1 MNDSLKNL
9 SPLDG
14 RYQNKTK
21 QTREIFSEHALIKE
35 RIRVEIQWLNYFLTY
50 FKPELL
56 SEQTKK
62 KINALDKN
70 DSDTL
75 IERVKEIENVT
86 NHDVKA
92 VELAVAE
99 QFEESEEIQSLVHI
113 FLTSEDVNSLSY
125 ALILKNA
132 HIVLIEW
139 IEQIILAL
147 EDLVEKNKE
156 VAMLA
161 RTHGQ
166 PASPT
171 TLGKEL
177 NVFATRLKKEKSS
190 LSEKKFFAKW
200 GGATANYNPHL
211 LAYPEEDWVNHSKDF
226 LSSLGVELTKVA
238 TQIEPHDYMAD
249 LFQNIQRI
257 NNIMLDL
264 TQDIW
269 SYIAF
274 DYFSLKMKNNEVGS
288 STMPHKINPIDFE
301 NAEGNLGLSNAI
313 LNHLTHKLTVSRLQ
327 RDLSDST
334 VLRNIGTG
342 YGYLEIAVSSTL
354 LGLSKLEA
362 NTSEISKDLD
372 ERYELLA
379 EALQSFL
386 RLEGKKDGYDQVK
399 KLSRGMKMDKDIY
412 LKAVEDL
419 IENEDYK
426 EILKGLTPKEYLGI
440 ASQLAEKD
448 DEI

>member
-14 RYQNKTK
+14 RYQNKTT
-21 QTREIFSEHALIKE
+21 QTRGIFSEHALIKE
-35 RIRVEIQWLNYFLTY
+35 RIRVEIKWLNYFLTH

-70 DSDTL
+70 VSDTL

-139 IEQIILAL
+139 IEQIISAL

-226 LSSLGVELTKVA
+226 LSNLGVDLTRVA

-362 NTSEISKDLD
+362 NSSEISKDLD
-372 ERYELLA
+372 DRYELLA

-419 IENEDYK
+419 IENEDHK

-440 ASQLAEKD
+440 ASELAEKD

>member
-35 RIRVEIQWLNYFLTY
+35 RVRVEIQWLNYFLTY

-56 SEQTKK
+56 SEKVKK
-62 KINALDKN
+62 KINALDK
-70 DSDTL
+70 DISDTL
-75 IERVKEIENVT
+75 VERVKEIEHTT

-99 QFEESEEIQSLVHI
+99 QFEQSEEIQSLVHI

-125 ALILKNA
+125 ALMLKNA
-132 HIVLIEW
+132 NLVLIEW
-139 IEQIILAL
+139 IEQIISAL
-147 EDLVEKNKE
+147 EDLAEKNKE

-177 NVFATRLKKEKSS
+177 NVFATRLKKEKRS
-190 LSEKKFFAKW
+190 LSEKKFYAKW
-200 GGATANYNPHL
+200 GGATANYNPHS

-226 LSSLGVELTKVA
+226 LSNLGVELTKVA

-257 NNIMLDL
+257 NNILLDL

-274 DYFSLKMKNNEVGS
+274 DYFSLKMKKNEVGS

-362 NTSEISKDLD
+362 NTSKISTDLD
-372 ERYELLA
+372 DRYELLA

-426 EILKGLTPKEYLGI
+426 EILKRLTPKEYLGI

>member
-35 RIRVEIQWLNYFLTY
+35 RIRVEIQWLNYFLTN

-56 SEQTKK
+56 TEQIKN
-62 KINALDKN
+62 KINALDK
-70 DSDTL
+70 DVSDTI

-139 IEQIILAL
+139 IEQIISTI

-226 LSSLGVELTKVA
+226 LSNLGVELTKVA

-362 NTSEISKDLD
+362 NTSKISKDLD

-412 LKAVEDL
+412 LKAVEEL

-440 ASQLAEKD
+440 ASELAEKD

>member
-14 RYQNKTK
+14 RYQNKTE
-21 QTREIFSEHALIKE
+21 QSRELFSEFALIKH
-35 RIRVEIQWLNYFLTY
+35 RIRVEIHWLKYFLTN

-56 SEQTKK
+56 TEKTNE
-62 KINALDKN
+62 KIITLCTTIP
-70 DSDTL
+70 DSL
-75 IERVKEIENVT
+75 IERVKEIENIT

-113 FLTSEDVNSLSY
+113 FLTSEDINSLSY
-125 ALILKNA
+125 ALMLKNA
-132 HIVLIEW
+132 QPILLNW
-139 IEQIILAL
+139 IENIIQSL
-147 EDLVEKNKE
+147 EDLAEKNKE

-177 NVFATRLKKEKSS
+177 NVFA
-190 LSEKKFFAKW
+190 
-200 GGATANYNPHL
+200 
-211 LAYPEEDWVNHSKDF
+211 YPEEDWIKHSQEF
-226 LSSLGVELTKVA
+226 LSNFGVKLTKVA

-274 DYFSLKMKNNEVGS
+274 DYFSLKMKKNEVGS
-288 STMPHKINPIDFE
+288 STMPHKVNPIDFE

-313 LNHLTHKLTVSRLQ
+313 FSHLANKLTVSRLQ

-342 YGYLEIAVSSTL
+342 YGYFEIAQSSAL
-354 LGLSKLEA
+354 KGLSKLEA
-362 NTSEISKDLD
+362 NALEISKDLD
-372 ERYELLA
+372 GRYELLT

-386 RLEGKKDGYDQVK
+386 RLEGKKDGYDEVK
-399 KLSRGMKMDKDIY
+399 SLSRGKKMDKDIY
-412 LKAVEDL
+412 LKAVEELLD
-419 IENEDYK
+419 NEEHK
-426 EILKGLTPKEYLGI
+426 KILRALTPGEYLGI
-440 ASQLAEKD
+440 ASELAKKD

>member
-1 MNDSLKNL
+1 MNDSLRNL

-14 RYQNKTK
+14 RYQNKTEK
-21 QTREIFSEHALIKE
+21 SRELFSEFALIKQ
-35 RIRVEIQWLNYFLTY
+35 RIRVEIHWLNYFLTK

-56 SEQTKK
+56 TEKTQE
-62 KINALDKN
+62 KIIALCTTVP
-70 DSDTL
+70 DSL
-75 IERVKEIENVT
+75 IERVKEIENIT

-113 FLTSEDVNSLSY
+113 FLTSEDINSLSY
-125 ALILKNA
+125 ALMLKNA
-132 HIVLIEW
+132 QPILLNW
-139 IEQIILAL
+139 IENIIQAL
-147 EDLVEKNKE
+147 EDLAEKNKE

-171 TLGKEL
+171 TLGKEI
-177 NVFATRLKKEKSS
+177 NVFVNRLKKEKRS
-190 LSEKKFFAKW
+190 LSDKKFYAKW
-200 GGATANYNPHL
+200 GGATANFNPHL
-211 LAYPEEDWVNHSKDF
+211 LAYPHEDWIKHSQEF
-226 LSSLGVELTKVA
+226 LSNFGVKLTKVA

-249 LFQNIQRI
+249 LFQNIQRVS
-257 NNIMLDL
+257 NIMLDL

-269 SYIAF
+269 NYIAF
-274 DYFSLKMKNNEVGS
+274 DYFSLKMKKNEVGS
-288 STMPHKINPIDFE
+288 STMPHKVNPIDFE

-313 LNHLTHKLTVSRLQ
+313 FSHLANKLTVSRLQ

-342 YGYLEIAVSSTL
+342 YGYFEIAQSSTL
-354 LGLSKLEA
+354 KGLSKLEA
-362 NTSEISKDLD
+362 NALVISKDLD
-372 ERYELLA
+372 GRYELLT

-386 RLEGKKDGYDQVK
+386 RLEGKKDGYDEVK
-399 KLSRGMKMDKDIY
+399 SLSRGKKMDKDIY
-412 LKAVEDL
+412 LKAVEELLD
-419 IENEDYK
+419 NEEHK
-426 EILKGLTPKEYLGI
+426 KILRALTPGGYLGI
-440 ASQLAEKD
+440 ASELAKKD